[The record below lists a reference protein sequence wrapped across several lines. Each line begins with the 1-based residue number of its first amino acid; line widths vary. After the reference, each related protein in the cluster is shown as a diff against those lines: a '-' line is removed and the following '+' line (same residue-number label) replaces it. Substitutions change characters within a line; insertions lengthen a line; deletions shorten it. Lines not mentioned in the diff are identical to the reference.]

1 MGTKRVVDVSFW
13 TDEKVL
19 NMFSPED
26 RLFMLY
32 VLTCPDSTQLG
43 VFKLNPKVA
52 AFHLGYS
59 TETVMVLLDRF
70 ETKYGI
76 IKRSKETNEVAIRN
90 FLRYSILKGGKPV
103 ADLLNREI
111 KSVKDVSLLDYVFEG
126 LASSNNINAT
136 VREVIDSYYSS
147 TTSSNTNSFSKE
159 RKSNDNGNVNVN
171 VNENRGTNRGRIV
184 DESLNDE
191 KPMDLFTLWDK
202 NVSPMTPLIAQDI
215 QEMVKDFGED
225 AVRFGIETACR
236 NGVRKSAYVQSC
248 ARNYLSGGARKQ
260 HASGKPKND
269 VQGTYEK
276 LMQKYAGGVTDND

>member
-32 VLTCPDSTQLG
+32 ILTCPDSAQLG

-70 ETKYGI
+70 ENKYGI
-76 IKRSKETNEVAIRN
+76 IKRSKETNEVAIKN

-103 ADLLNREI
+103 ADMLNRDI
-111 KSVKDVSLLDYVFEG
+111 KAVRDTSLLDYVFKD
-126 LASSNNINAT
+126 LATSNNINTT

-159 RKSNDNGNVNVN
+159 RESNDNGNVNVN
-171 VNENRGTNRGRIV
+171 ANENRGRIV
-184 DESLNDE
+184 DDSNEIE
-191 KPMDLFTLWDK
+191 GKPVDLFSLWDK
-202 NVSPMTPLIAQDI
+202 NISPMTPLIAQDI

-260 HASGKPKND
+260 QTSGKPKND

-276 LMQKYAGGVTDND
+276 LMQKYAGGACEND

>member
-32 VLTCPDSTQLG
+32 ILTCPDSTQLG

-59 TETVMVLLDRF
+59 AETIMVLLDRF

-76 IKRSKETNEVAIRN
+76 IKRSKETNEVAIKN

-111 KSVKDVSLLDYVFEG
+111 KAVKDVSLLDYVFEG
-126 LASSNNINAT
+126 LVSSTNINTT

-147 TTSSNTNSFSKE
+147 TTYSNTNSFSKE
-159 RKSNDNGNVNVN
+159 RESNDNGNVN

-184 DESLNDE
+184 DDSSDDE
-191 KPMDLFTLWDK
+191 KPVDLFTLWDK
-202 NVSPMTPLIAQDI
+202 NISPMTPLIAQDI

-248 ARNYLSGGARKQ
+248 ARNYLSGGGRKQ
-260 HASGKPKND
+260 QASSKPKND

-276 LMQKYAGGVTDND
+276 LMQKYAGGVCEND

>member
-13 TDEKVL
+13 TAEKVL

-52 AFHLGYS
+52 AFHRGYS
-59 TETVMVLLDRF
+59 AETIVVLLDRV

-76 IKRSKETNEVAIRN
+76 IKRSKETNEVAIKN

-111 KSVKDVSLLDYVFEG
+111 KAVKDVGLLDYVFEG
-126 LASSNNINAT
+126 LVSSTNINTT

-147 TTSSNTNSFSKE
+147 TTFSNTNSFSKARE
-159 RKSNDNGNVNVN
+159 SNDNGNVN

-184 DESLNDE
+184 DESPDDE
-191 KPMDLFTLWDK
+191 KPIDLFTLWDK

-248 ARNYLSGGARKQ
+248 ARNYLSGGGTKQ
-260 HASGKPKND
+260 QASGKPKNA

-276 LMQKYAGGVTDND
+276 LTQKYAGGVSEND

>member
-32 VLTCPDSTQLG
+32 ILTCPDSAQLG

-70 ETKYGI
+70 ENKYGI
-76 IKRSKETNEVAIRN
+76 IKRSKETNEVAIKN

-103 ADLLNREI
+103 ADMLNRDI
-111 KSVKDVSLLDYVFEG
+111 KAVRDTSLLDYVFRD
-126 LASSNNINAT
+126 LATSNNINTT

-147 TTSSNTNSFSKE
+147 NTSSNTNSFSKE
-159 RKSNDNGNVNVN
+159 RENNDNGNVNVN
-171 VNENRGTNRGRIV
+171 ENRGRIV
-184 DESLNDE
+184 DDSNEVE
-191 KPMDLFTLWDK
+191 GKPVDLFSLWDK
-202 NVSPMTPLIAQDI
+202 NISPMTPLIAQDI

-260 HASGKPKND
+260 QASGKPKND

-276 LMQKYAGGVTDND
+276 LMQKYAGGASEND

>member
-32 VLTCPDSTQLG
+32 ILTCPDSAQLG

-76 IKRSKETNEVAIRN
+76 IKRSKETNEVAIKN

-103 ADLLNREI
+103 ADMLNRDI
-111 KSVKDVSLLDYVFEG
+111 KAVRDTSLLDYVFKD
-126 LASSNNINAT
+126 LVTSNNINTT

-159 RKSNDNGNVNVN
+159 RESNDNGNVNVN
-171 VNENRGTNRGRIV
+171 ENRGRIV
-184 DESLNDE
+184 DDSNEVEE
-191 KPMDLFTLWDK
+191 KPVDLFSLWDK
-202 NVSPMTPLIAQDI
+202 NISPMTPLIAQDI

-248 ARNYLSGGARKQ
+248 ARNYLSSGPSKQKADSVNPYMAAFEELYRGG
-260 HASGKPKND
+260 
-269 VQGTYEK
+269 E
-276 LMQKYAGGVTDND
+276 